1 MSACLKALEFMRM
14 RYEQYRSNFE
24 EYKLRCPLSLY
35 STLKLPRS
43 MIFLVAL
50 QPNSNTKYEQN
61 TKVDFILVEISQS
74 DITTTFVFR
83 NQAPQISRK
92 FSRRMSQIPLHA
104 TNYETTVTRSTF
116 GKKCDFW
123 KKTTTI

>member
-1 MSACLKALEFMRM
+1 
-14 RYEQYRSNFE
+14 
-24 EYKLRCPLSLY
+24 
-35 STLKLPRS
+35 

-74 DITTTFVFR
+74 DITTTFEIR

-104 TNYETTVTRSTF
+104 TTT
-116 GKKCDFW
+116 KLP
-123 KKTTTI
+123 